1 MTTADDKV
9 TAMNE
14 VTFTALIRQY
24 MPPAQAAQALKFYH
38 DSLQEIMDECVNELD
53 CDDIDNEHY
62 SSKDEETD
70 NESNDDDESN
80 EDDRRCPRTEIL
92 NSDTPV
98 TFKLDWN
105 YCEKARGM
113 SANPV
118 AEEGV
123 TTLMGPPSAR
133 FDEEFDNS
141 DDDDDNI
148 IISVAKLLRRSG
160 QNYEVQII
168 SDEYNKAEKQVKEE
182 MKKEAIFRNGTSK
195 RQKTEDTK
203 TTLTKEEEM
212 NILEQR
218 EFEFL
223 KTYGDITVI
232 VRDAKTKKVVVVYT
246 TTGSTNDTPWIVIR
260 CENDET
266 TSNMMKMFNGGDAKS
281 YYDTNDNDQY
291 FILRTVPHK
300 EKYLSWK
307 EVLPIQSI
315 EEKKI
320 IDTESYR
327 LEMVTGLSP
336 SIFSKREETNDTTR
350 YRTSWLRPMTMFKLY
365 FINNSSSSATRCGG
379 EMNKILVGKCLCS
392 YKLDS
397 SDECGP
403 TIEMIE
409 IADEWHRHGLGSML
423 LKAMYTYFNNTFVIA
438 AISLDDIKDTYF
450 FVHDTESYASR
461 WLQKRHGFRDDGEGD
476 LRKVFLPEDC
486 EDED

>member
-1 MTTADDKV
+1 MTLADDKV

-24 MPPAQAAQALKFYH
+24 MPPVQAAQALKFYH

-80 EDDRRCPRTEIL
+80 DDIDDDDDDRRRPRTELL

-113 SANPV
+113 TANPV

-133 FDEEFDNS
+133 FDEEFDN
-141 DDDDDNI
+141 DTNKEDNI

-160 QNYEVQII
+160 QKYEVSII
-168 SDEYNKAEKQVKEE
+168 PDEYNKTEMQEKEE
-182 MKKEAIFRNGTSK
+182 ESKKEVMPRNDTNK
-195 RQKTEDTK
+195 RQKTEDTR
-203 TTLTKEEEM
+203 TTLPKEEEI

-223 KTYGDITVI
+223 KTNGDVTVI
-232 VRDAKTKKVVVVYT
+232 VRDAKTKKVVAVYT

-266 TSNMMKMFNGGDAKS
+266 TSNMMKMFNGGDAKN

-315 EEKKI
+315 EEKKM

-327 LEMVTGLSP
+327 LEMLTGVSP
-336 SIFSKREETNDTTR
+336 STLSKREETNNP
-350 YRTSWLRPMTMFKLY
+350 TSWLHPTTMFKLY
-365 FINNSSSSATRCGG
+365 FINSTSNTSSDSSATRT
-379 EMNKILVGKCLCS
+379 
-392 YKLDS
+392 D
-397 SDECGP
+397 
-403 TIEMIE
+403 
-409 IADEWHRHGLGSML
+409 
-423 LKAMYTYFNNTFVIA
+423 
-438 AISLDDIKDTYF
+438 
-450 FVHDTESYASR
+450 
-461 WLQKRHGFRDDGEGD
+461 
-476 LRKVFLPEDC
+476 
-486 EDED
+486 